1 MNTYVGVDVAK
12 QTLAVHVLP
21 DQLALCLPNTIEGY
35 RQLCQR
41 LAGRTVVNVL
51 LEATGGYERPVVA
64 ALSQAGIPVTR
75 VDPRRAKG
83 FGLALGKRAKTDPID
98 AALLARMAQV
108 VNDPVAPP
116 DPRREQLREA
126 VHRREQLIAQRDDER
141 RRLPQATT
149 ALVRHS
155 LTTHITSLVGQINA
169 LAKAIVQLR
178 NQLDAKLAARLEAV
192 PGIGPVTTASL
203 MAYLPEL
210 GQLDRRRIAAL
221 VGLAPYNRDS
231 GQHTGVRSI
240 GGGRAPLR
248 RVLYMACHSV
258 IRTHAG
264 FKARYEQL
272 RARGKPAKVAI
283 TACMR
288 VLIVRLN
295 AMVRDQTEWK
305 AAAS

>member
-12 QTLAVHVLP
+12 QTLAVHILP
-21 DQLALCLPNTIEGY
+21 DQQALCLPNTLEGH
-35 RQLCQR
+35 RQLCQQ

-51 LEATGGYERPVVA
+51 LEATGGYERAVVA
-64 ALSQAGIPVTR
+64 ALSQAGVPVTR

-83 FGLALGKRAKTDPID
+83 FGMALGKRAKTDPID
-98 AALLARMAQV
+98 AAVLARMAQCV
-108 VNDPVAPP
+108 LAPVTAA
-116 DPRREQLREA
+116 DSRREQLREA
-126 VHRREQLIAQRDDER
+126 VQRREQLVAQRDDER
-141 RRLPQATT
+141 RRLHQATT
-149 ALVRHS
+149 ALVKRS
-155 LTTHITSLVGQINA
+155 LQAHIASLVSQINT
-169 LAKAIVQLR
+169 LTKAIAQLR
-178 NQLDAKLAARLEAV
+178 NQLDADLAARLEAV

-210 GQLDRRRIAAL
+210 GQLDRRQIAAM

-231 GQHTGVRSI
+231 GQRSGARSI

-258 IRTHAG
+258 IRTHAE

-295 AMVRDQTEWK
+295 AMVRDQTEWR

>member
-12 QTLAVHVLP
+12 QTLAVHILP
-21 DQLALCLPNTIEGY
+21 DEQALCLPNTLEGH
-35 RQLCQR
+35 RQLCQE

-51 LEATGGYERPVVA
+51 LEATGGYERAVVA
-64 ALSQAGIPVTR
+64 ALSQAGVPVTR

-83 FGLALGKRAKTDPID
+83 FGMALGKRAKTDPID
-98 AALLARMAQV
+98 AAVLARMAQCV
-108 VNDPVAPP
+108 LAPVTAP
-116 DPRREQLREA
+116 DSRREQLREA
-126 VHRREQLIAQRDDER
+126 VQRREQLVAQRDDER
-141 RRLPQATT
+141 RRLHQATT
-149 ALVRHS
+149 ALVKRS
-155 LTTHITSLVGQINA
+155 LQAHIASLVSQINT
-169 LAKAIVQLR
+169 LTKAIAQLH
-178 NQLDAKLAARLEAV
+178 NQLDADLAARLEAV

-210 GQLDRRRIAAL
+210 GQLDRRQIAAM

-231 GQHTGVRSI
+231 GQRSGVRSI

-258 IRTHAG
+258 IRTHAE

-295 AMVRDQTEWK
+295 AMVRDQTEWR

>member
-1 MNTYVGVDVAK
+1 M
-12 QTLAVHVLP
+12 
-21 DQLALCLPNTIEGY
+21 
-35 RQLCQR
+35 
-41 LAGRTVVNVL
+41 
-51 LEATGGYERPVVA
+51 
-64 ALSQAGIPVTR
+64 
-75 VDPRRAKG
+75 
-83 FGLALGKRAKTDPID
+83 
-98 AALLARMAQV
+98 
-108 VNDPVAPP
+108 
-116 DPRREQLREA
+116 
-126 VHRREQLIAQRDDER
+126 HRREQLIAQRDDER

-155 LTTHITSLVGQINA
+155 LTTHIASLVGQINT

-221 VGLAPYNRDS
+221 VGLAPHTRDS
-231 GQHTGVRSI
+231 RQHTGVRSI